1 MSFDA
6 RLAEKKIELP
16 QAMAPRVKI
25 RPFVRVSNLIHLSGQ
40 VCQWNGE
47 IKYVGKLGQEFGIDD
62 GYQAG
67 RLCSLNLVAQLRR
80 ALGGSLDSV
89 VQCVRVGGYVNSAP
103 TFFDQA
109 KVINGCS
116 EVMTEIFGEAGE
128 HARTAI
134 GVAVLPFN
142 AAVEAD
148 AIFEVR

>member
-1 MSFDA
+1 MSFEA
-6 RLAEKKIELP
+6 VLAQKKIELP
-16 QAMAPRVKI
+16 EATAPRVKI
-25 RPFVRVSNLIHLSGQ
+25 RPFMRVGDVIHLSGQ
-40 VCQWNGE
+40 ICQWNGE
-47 IKYVGKLGQEFGIDD
+47 IKYVGKLGREFGVEE

-67 RLCSLNLVAQLRR
+67 RLCSLNLLAQLRR
-80 ALGGSLDSV
+80 ALGDSLDPV
-89 VQCVRVGGYVNSAP
+89 VRCIRIGGYVNSMP
-103 TFFDQA
+103 DFFDQP

-134 GVAVLPFN
+134 GVAALPFN

>member
-1 MSFDA
+1 M
-6 RLAEKKIELP
+6 
-16 QAMAPRVKI
+16 
-25 RPFVRVSNLIHLSGQ
+25 
-40 VCQWNGE
+40 
-47 IKYVGKLGQEFGIDD
+47 
-62 GYQAG
+62 
-67 RLCSLNLVAQLRR
+67 
-80 ALGGSLDSV
+80 
-89 VQCVRVGGYVNSAP
+89 P
-103 TFFDQA
+103 TFSDQA